1 MASTKK
7 DQEMSL
13 FRSVSFVHNNITRDG
28 HRFCEQTKFFEND
41 VVFQNKNRTMDELL
55 VSYREEKSFFS
66 KRTKKKRYKL
76 FKRT

>member
-7 DQEMSL
+7 GQEMSL

-41 VVFQNKNRTMDELL
+41 VVFQNKNRTMDKLL

-66 KRTKKKRYKL
+66 KRTKKK
-76 FKRT
+76 TI

>member
-7 DQEMSL
+7 GQEMSL

-41 VVFQNKNRTMDELL
+41 VVFQNKNRTMEELL
-55 VSYREEKSFFS
+55 VSYREKNHFFQNG
-66 KRTKKKRYKL
+66 RKK
-76 FKRT
+76 TI